1 MNQPLVSIITPSFQ
15 QADWLETCMLSVL
28 NQTYP
33 NIEYI
38 VIDGG
43 STDGSKEIIERY
55 AHKLSYWHSKK
66 DTGQANALN
75 IGYQK
80 AKGTFIA
87 FLNADDV
94 LEHWAVET
102 IIRVHEVNP
111 EFGVIY
117 GKCKT
122 IDQQG
127 NLIAKGQGEQIRFE
141 GLVRK
146 GMLPAIFQPACF
158 FNSAYLRPDYFVNEK
173 YEFAFDYELI
183 LHLANQKTILFVNRD
198 LASYR
203 VHENSK
209 TAKHT
214 YAANKEKLAI
224 QQAYNP
230 ENWIKWK
237 WLSLKNLIAKL
248 SGKIH

>member
-1 MNQPLVSIITPSFQ
+1 MSQPLVSIITPSFQ
-15 QADWLETCMLSVL
+15 QAAWLETCMLSVL
-28 NQTYP
+28 NQTYS

-38 VIDGG
+38 VIDGE
-43 STDGSKEIIERY
+43 STDGSKDIIERY
-55 AHKLSYWHSKK
+55 APKLKYWHSKK
-66 DTGQANALN
+66 DAGQVNALN

-80 AKGTFIA
+80 AKGDFIA

-94 LEHWAVET
+94 LEPWAVET

-122 IDQQG
+122 IDQLG
-127 NLIAKGQGEQIRFE
+127 NLITEGQGEQIRFE

-146 GMLPAIFQPACF
+146 GMLPAMFQPACF
-158 FNSAYLRPDYFVNEK
+158 FNKAYLRPDYFVNEK
-173 YEFAFDYELI
+173 YQFAFDYELI

-203 VHENSK
+203 VHEKSK
-209 TAKHT
+209 TALNAF
-214 YAANKEKLAI
+214 AATKEKLAI
-224 QQAYNP
+224 QQLYNP
-230 ENWIKWK
+230 ENWLKWK
-237 WLSLKNLIAKL
+237 WLSFKNLLAKL
-248 SGKIH
+248 TGKIH